1 MAAETP
7 TGPTSP
13 GERPERRVTLLTV
26 ANEVGVSRTTVS
38 NAYSRPDQLTR
49 ELRDRIMDAAA
60 RLGYRGPS
68 AAGRLLRTGRVGTL
82 GLVFTDDLGFVFS
95 DPNTTLFMRGVAEAT
110 AAAHVG
116 LTLLPIPRDTGPADR
131 VRDLALLNTPV
142 DGYIVF
148 SIADTHPVFEELL
161 ARDVP
166 LAVID
171 EPDPGD
177 RCAFVGV
184 DDREGA
190 RQIAAHIAEL
200 GHTRVAVLAHRL
212 TDTPTRRPVTHDEL
226 ASAPLRVARQRYAG
240 YLDGLGPDIEVCALW
255 EAGEL
260 TTDAGRAAGAELYRA
275 HPDVTAILCMTDQ
288 LAIGTCQALERM
300 GVDVPSDVSV
310 AGFDDIPRAALW
322 SPGLTTMR
330 QPLLEKGRIA
340 ASMLLNQVEG
350 VDEPGPTRIEL
361 PIRLVVRASTGPVSS
376 AAPAS
381 SPPPS
386 R

>member
-1 MAAETP
+1 MADDSPP
-7 TGPTSP
+7 T
-13 GERPERRVTLLTV
+13 ERSERRVTLLTV
-26 ANEVGVSRTTVS
+26 ANAVGVSRTTVS
-38 NAYSRPDQLTR
+38 NAYSRPDQLTK
-49 ELRDRIMDAAA
+49 ELRDRIMEAAE

-116 LTLLPIPRDTGPADR
+116 LTLLPIPRDAGPAD
-131 VRDLALLNTPV
+131 LTLLNTPV

-161 ARDVP
+161 SRDVP

-190 RQIAAHIAEL
+190 RQIAAHLAEL

-212 TDTPTRRPVTHDEL
+212 TDTPACRRVSHAEL
-226 ASAPLRVARQRYAG
+226 VSAPLRVARQRYAG
-240 YLDGLGPDIEVCALW
+240 YLDGLGPDVEVRALW

-260 TTDAGRAAGAELYRA
+260 TTDAGRTAGAELYRA

-288 LAIGTCQALERM
+288 IAIGTCQALERM
-300 GVDVPSDVSV
+300 GVDVPGDVSV

-322 SPGLTTMR
+322 SPGLTTMH
-330 QPLLEKGRIA
+330 QPLLDKGRIA
-340 ASMLLNQVEG
+340 AGMLLEQVEG

-361 PIRLVVRASTGPVSS
+361 PIRLVVRASTGPVSAS

-381 SPPPS
+381 SRPRP